1 MMPLHKKNTCL
12 LSLPS
17 NPIIEV
23 ELPPFLAIPFDSSI
37 SIQQIC
43 SNRVNLARET
53 ERMGTDKGG
62 NGDGNDADAALTSS
76 ALPSTSSSS
85 SSAAAASPCTL
96 FVLGLTGS
104 IGMGK
109 SAVASM
115 FSRRNIPVLDAD
127 AVVRDVYS
135 AGGLAVPLVDAAFP
149 NCLSDTDGSVD
160 RAKLAA
166 RVVGD
171 PEALDRLN
179 AIVHPLV
186 ESERQRWLAV
196 ALKSGEQLAV
206 LDVPLLFETGGDAV
220 VDAVAVVSAPAEAQ
234 RSRVLAR
241 PGMTEAK
248 FEGILSRQMPD
259 AEKRARADFVID
271 TGVSLEET
279 EAHVGALIDG
289 LRGRTGKGKWRK

>member
-1 MMPLHKKNTCL
+1 
-12 LSLPS
+12 
-17 NPIIEV
+17 
-23 ELPPFLAIPFDSSI
+23 
-37 SIQQIC
+37 
-43 SNRVNLARET
+43 
-53 ERMGTDKGG
+53 MGPEEGG
-62 NGDGNDADAALTSS
+62 LDENNNADALTS
-76 ALPSTSSSS
+76 LLSTSSPS
-85 SSAAAASPCTL
+85 SSAAPCSL

-109 SAVASM
+109 SAVAAM
-115 FSRRNIPVLDAD
+115 FSRRGIAVLDAD
-127 AVVRDVYS
+127 AIVKDLYS

-149 NCLSDTDGSVD
+149 NCLASDRSVD
-160 RAKLAA
+160 RTKLAA

-186 ESERQRWLAV
+186 EAERQRWLAS
-196 ALKSGEQLAV
+196 ALKGGERLAV

-248 FEGILSRQMPD
+248 FEGIRSRQMPD

-279 EAHVGALIDG
+279 EAHVGALVDG
-289 LRGRTGKGKWRK
+289 VRGRAGKGKWRK